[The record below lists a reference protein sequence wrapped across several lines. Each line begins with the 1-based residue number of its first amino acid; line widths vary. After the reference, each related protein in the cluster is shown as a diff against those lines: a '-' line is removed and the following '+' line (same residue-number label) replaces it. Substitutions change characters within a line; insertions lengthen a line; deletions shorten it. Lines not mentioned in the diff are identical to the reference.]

1 MHLSSYEKNWKET
14 FSKSAK
20 SGGEDYEI
28 SLWTREGLENYRK
41 YFLEYFRPHI
51 QKDNSQILVLDV
63 GCGPGTYALL
73 LAEKG
78 FQVQGVDYSEE
89 VIALARK
96 RISRESVGFSVA
108 DIHHL
113 PFPNNSF
120 DIVLCMGIFQTM
132 EDYEGGL
139 KEVGRVLKNNGL
151 VIVTTLNRFS
161 LFALLSREKSGS
173 GLSPR
178 RYNPYAF
185 RKQLSQI
192 GFTQLNLKGMYFVPR
207 PFHLL
212 NRIILR
218 SGIYKFF
225 NLLFPLFFWF
235 SHSFYIEGKKDQ
247 DKGKNG

>member
-1 MHLSSYEKNWKET
+1 M
-14 FSKSAK
+14 
-20 SGGEDYEI
+20 
-28 SLWTREGLENYRK
+28 
-41 YFLEYFRPHI
+41 
-51 QKDNSQILVLDV
+51 

-89 VIALARK
+89 VIAVARK
-96 RISRESVGFSVA
+96 RISRDSVGLSVA

-139 KEVGRVLKNNGL
+139 KEAGRVLKNNGL

-161 LFALLSREKSGS
+161 LFSLLSRKKSAS
-173 GLSPR
+173 GFSLI

-185 RKQLSQI
+185 RKKLSQVV
-192 GFTQLNLKGMYFVPR
+192 FTQLTLRGMYFVPR

-212 NRIILR
+212 NRIILK

-247 DKGKNG
+247 NRDKNG